1 MAREKL
7 NFPSRKKRKELLDSL
22 RAQLEADPQLAQD
35 EKYKAYVNSWVSLD
49 QKMEALSAEDEN
61 GVPKLLTNEDA
72 DELAAAMLTTAVAG
86 EEFLAA
92 AEFNG
97 QENEPVPQM
106 VEQFQAVLS
115 KDFSTVKKYDQPSGD
130 GGGEREPAGQPAAAR
145 TGKPPRGCEE
155 RTEQRSD
162 PEFLKYS
169 ARKDRSAAHSRTV
182 FSFHQILPLSPVRV
196 CPADLSL
203 LIRRAGRGA
212 SAFSSAGSFYR
223 TLPRRRRPRSSLSA
237 SDRRR

>member
-1 MAREKL
+1 
-7 NFPSRKKRKELLDSL
+7 
-22 RAQLEADPQLAQD
+22 
-35 EKYKAYVNSWVSLD
+35 
-49 QKMEALSAEDEN
+49 MEALSDEDEN

-115 KDFSTVKKYDQPSGD
+115 KDFSAVKKYDQPSGD
-130 GGGEREPAGQPAAAR
+130 GGGEREPAGQPAAAQ

-155 RTEQRSD
+155 RAEQRSD

-169 ARKDRSAAHSRTV
+169 ARKDRSAAQQNGLFFSSDTPVIARPGLSGGSV
-182 FSFHQILPLSPVRV
+182 SSYPKSWPGSFSFFFGGKLLSNT
-196 CPADLSL
+196 S
-203 LIRRAGRGA
+203 
-212 SAFSSAGSFYR
+212 
-223 TLPRRRRPRSSLSA
+223 TSA
-237 SDRRR
+237 SST